1 MQWLDA
7 LILVILF
14 GSLLWGLKTGLLD
27 VAFMCAGI
35 LAGWWLSARC
45 ADNVG
50 ELVSF
55 SADADAFVSVLAYV
69 FIMSVSSALFVMAGR
84 VIKTIAASGTLGAVT
99 VADRI
104 AGVALGLVVGLT
116 ISGALIVILARL
128 AFTFTGADLDIP
140 GSGNVGVDSRDTS
153 AVIEGR
159 RQALIDLLSNS
170 KAVSVFIDVW
180 DLIPRISFGPVV
192 GDFAVGL
199 DLLSG
204 EVNGDKTALSG
215 LPVLFSSH
223 RLWDDCQL

>member
-7 LILVILF
+7 LILLILF

-35 LAGWWLSARC
+35 LAGWWLSARY
-45 ADNVG
+45 ADNAG

-55 SADADAFVSVLAYV
+55 SAEADAFVSVLAYV
-69 FIMSVSSALFVMAGR
+69 FIMSVSTALFVMAGR

-99 VADRI
+99 MVDRM

-116 ISGALIVILARL
+116 ISVALIVILARL

-140 GSGNVGVDSRDTS
+140 GGGNVGVDSS
-153 AVIEGR
+153 GASEVIEGR
-159 RQALIDLLSNS
+159 RQALIDLLANS
-170 KAVSVFIDVW
+170 KAVSVFIDIW
-180 DLIPRISFGPVV
+180 EMIPRTSFGPVV
-192 GDFAVGL
+192 GDFALGL

-204 EVNGDKTALSG
+204 EVNGDKAA
-215 LPVLFSSH
+215 
-223 RLWDDCQL
+223 RLWIMIDIENERLIALD